1 MVVIA
6 NAHHG
11 PLILTRPSIDH
22 TDLLSSNPSVSCR
35 RLLSN
40 INHLLIICSN
50 MTNTNDQWYI
60 EGEKLRICYVL
71 DKVYEQDLIYTFE
84 YITNDEL
91 LQSLATNKYTDALL
105 FKTELHNGRM
115 MLLVINKM

>member
-1 MVVIA
+1 
-6 NAHHG
+6 
-11 PLILTRPSIDH
+11 
-22 TDLLSSNPSVSCR
+22 
-35 RLLSN
+35 
-40 INHLLIICSN
+40 